1 MKLSI
6 GGFSFNNM
14 RVEGKMDIFS
24 YIDTVH
30 ARYQLHAIDF
40 WNAFFADSS
49 RPLWKVAD
57 DDQLRRI
64 RDALKEREMTLV
76 NIAVDSA
83 HLWDADP
90 EVREALHQNA
100 LSYLR
105 AAEILEAKSVRL
117 DAVLHGDGQLSDEA
131 LEYIVAR
138 YREYADRAA
147 DGGYWVGP
155 ENHTGLALFPESLV
169 RISEAVDHPHYGI
182 LLHLGRWQATGV
194 PFGHR
199 KATAED
205 AALLA
210 KEGDRQ
216 VSRWVRHTHVDHR
229 LIEADNAVE
238 RVSSLIQSGYD
249 GYWAIEYNADND
261 QLNAVGDA
269 LNKLRH
275 HVAACRNE
283 SSSNSE
289 HISD

>member
-14 RVEGKMDIFS
+14 RLEGKMDIFS

-40 WNAFFADSS
+40 WNAFFADIS
-49 RPLWKVAD
+49 RPLWRVAD
-57 DDQLRRI
+57 DDLLRRI

-83 HLWDADP
+83 HLWDPDP

-117 DAVLHGDGQLSDEA
+117 DAVLHGDGKLSDEA
-131 LEYIVAR
+131 LAYIAAR

-155 ENHTGLALFPESLV
+155 ENHTGLALQPASLV

-182 LLHLGRWQATGV
+182 LLHLGRWQTRGV
-194 PFGHR
+194 SFGHR
-199 KATAED
+199 KPSAED
-205 AALLA
+205 AAQLA
-210 KEGDRQ
+210 MEADRQ
-216 VSRWVRHTHVDHR
+216 VSRWVRHTHVDNR
-229 LIEADNAVE
+229 LIEAENAVE
-238 RVSSLIQSGYD
+238 RISSLLQAGYD
-249 GYWAIEYNADND
+249 GYWAIEHNADND
-261 QLNAVGDA
+261 PLSAVGGA

-275 HVAACRNE
+275 HVAAACQNE
-283 SSSNSE
+283 NNSE
-289 HISD
+289 HTSD